1 MVSKLECLSIIFERK
16 NDGKSFR
23 LVRDILYIYVHM
35 VGRGFIYCY
44 WLETNTIQIFM
55 SNLLFALSTCLILCN
70 FNVRLI
76 VVFDAGFG
84 YLQKKILQ

>member
-1 MVSKLECLSIIFERK
+1 
-16 NDGKSFR
+16 
-23 LVRDILYIYVHM
+23 
-35 VGRGFIYCY
+35 
-44 WLETNTIQIFM
+44 M

-84 YLQKKILQ
+84 FLQKKVFLKKLRVVKSNINKRSKENCLFLLKISN